1 MTFRTY
7 WTSCCRFCRWQNCD
21 SMPRA
26 SPLNAEFYTED
37 ILAILAQL
45 SLAEE
50 FIRTIL
56 PGDMDYRLFKSE
68 ADQMIKIWEGFG
80 KALKKNK
87 PIKYT
92 PSLSPEA
99 KKYLKRY
106 SKFVALNLVELR
118 NKAQTN
124 TIVPVKTEFEKI
136 ELERYKLRT
145 EGFILNFENTEDNST
160 KAFIK
165 LVKDTQQLIF
175 R

>member
-1 MTFRTY
+1 
-7 WTSCCRFCRWQNCD
+7 
-21 SMPRA
+21 MPRA

-37 ILAILAQL
+37 SMAILAQL

-56 PGDMDYRLFKSE
+56 PGDMNYRLFNSE

-87 PIKYT
+87 PLKYN

-124 TIVPVKTEFEKI
+124 TIVPVKTEFEKM

-145 EGFILNFENTEDNST
+145 EGFILNFEHTEDNST
-160 KAFIK
+160 KAFVK
-165 LVKDTQQLIF
+165 LVEDTKNMILGEKENS
-175 R
+175 

>member
-1 MTFRTY
+1 M
-7 WTSCCRFCRWQNCD
+7 
-21 SMPRA
+21 
-26 SPLNAEFYTED
+26 
-37 ILAILAQL
+37 AILTQL

-56 PGDMDYRLFKSE
+56 PGDMDYRLFNSE
-68 ADQMIKIWEGFG
+68 ANQMIKIWEGFR

-87 PIKYT
+87 PLKYN

-99 KKYLKRY
+99 KRYLKRY
-106 SKFVALNLVELR
+106 SKSVALNLVKLR

-145 EGFILNFENTEDNST
+145 EGFILHFENTEDEQT
-160 KAFIK
+160 KAFVK
-165 LVKDTQQLIF
+165 LVADTFALIS
-175 R
+175 

>member
-37 ILAILAQL
+37 NLAILAQL

-56 PGDMDYRLFKSE
+56 PGDMDYKLFNSE
-68 ADQMIKIWEGFG
+68 ANQIIKVWEGFR
-80 KALKKNK
+80 KAYKKNK

-99 KKYLKRY
+99 KRYLKRY

>member
-37 ILAILAQL
+37 NLAILAQL

-56 PGDMDYRLFKSE
+56 PGDMDYRLFNSE
-68 ADQMIKIWEGFG
+68 ANQIIKVWEGFR
-80 KALKKNK
+80 KAYKKNK

-145 EGFILNFENTEDNST
+145 EGFILNFEHTEDKSV
-160 KAFIK
+160 KAFVK

>member
-1 MTFRTY
+1 
-7 WTSCCRFCRWQNCD
+7 
-21 SMPRA
+21 MPRA

-37 ILAILAQL
+37 DLAILAQL

-56 PGDMDYRLFKSE
+56 PGDMDYRLFNSE
-68 ADQMIKIWEGFG
+68 ANQMIKIWEGFR
-80 KALKKNK
+80 KAYKKNK
-87 PIKYT
+87 PIKYN

-106 SKFVALNLVELR
+106 SKSVAFSLMDLR
-118 NKAQTN
+118 KKAQIN
-124 TIVPVKTEFEKI
+124 TILPVKTEYEKI

-145 EGFILNFENTEDNST
+145 EGFILNFEHTEDKSV
-160 KAFIK
+160 KAFVK

>member
-1 MTFRTY
+1 M
-7 WTSCCRFCRWQNCD
+7 
-21 SMPRA
+21 
-26 SPLNAEFYTED
+26 
-37 ILAILAQL
+37 AILTQL

-56 PGDMDYRLFKSE
+56 PGDMDYRLFNSE
-68 ADQMIKIWEGFG
+68 ANQMIKIWEGFR

-87 PIKYT
+87 PLKYN

-99 KKYLKRY
+99 KRYLKRY
-106 SKFVALNLVELR
+106 SKSVAFSLMDLR
-118 NKAQTN
+118 KKAQVN
-124 TIVPVKTEFEKI
+124 TIIPVKTEFEKT

-145 EGFILNFENTEDNST
+145 EGFILDFEHAEDEQT

>member
-1 MTFRTY
+1 
-7 WTSCCRFCRWQNCD
+7 
-21 SMPRA
+21 MPRA

-37 ILAILAQL
+37 NLAILAQL

-56 PGDMDYRLFKSE
+56 PGDMDYRLFNSE
-68 ADQMIKIWEGFG
+68 ANQIIKIWEGFG

-87 PIKYT
+87 PLKYN

-145 EGFILNFENTEDNST
+145 EGFILNFEHTEDKSV
-160 KAFIK
+160 KAFVK
-165 LVKDTQQLIF
+165 LVKDTQHLIF

>member
-1 MTFRTY
+1 
-7 WTSCCRFCRWQNCD
+7 
-21 SMPRA
+21 MPRA

-56 PGDMDYRLFKSE
+56 PGDMDYRLFNSE
-68 ADQMIKIWEGFG
+68 ANQIIKVWEGFR
-80 KALKKNK
+80 KAYKKNK

-99 KKYLKRY
+99 KRYLKRY
-106 SKFVALNLVELR
+106 SKSVAFSLMDLR
-118 NKAQTN
+118 KKTQIN
-124 TIVPVKTEFEKI
+124 TILPVKTEYEKI

-145 EGFILNFENTEDNST
+145 EGFILNFEHTEDKSV
-160 KAFIK
+160 KAFVK

>member
-1 MTFRTY
+1 M
-7 WTSCCRFCRWQNCD
+7 
-21 SMPRA
+21 A
-26 SPLNAEFYTED
+26 KLE
-37 ILAILAQL
+37 QL
-45 SLAEE
+45 KLAEE

-56 PGDMDYRLFKSE
+56 PGDMDYRLFNSE
-68 ADQMIKIWEGFG
+68 ANQIIKVWEGFR
-80 KALKKNK
+80 KAYKKNK

-99 KKYLKRY
+99 KRYLKRY
-106 SKFVALNLVELR
+106 SKSVAFNLVELR

-160 KAFIK
+160 KAFVK

>member
-1 MTFRTY
+1 
-7 WTSCCRFCRWQNCD
+7 
-21 SMPRA
+21 MPRA

-37 ILAILAQL
+37 DLAILAQL

-56 PGDMDYRLFKSE
+56 PGDMDYRLFNSE
-68 ADQMIKIWEGFG
+68 ANQIIKVWEGFR
-80 KALKKNK
+80 KAYKKNK

-99 KKYLKRY
+99 KRYLKRY
-106 SKFVALNLVELR
+106 SKSVAFSLMELR
-118 NKAQTN
+118 KKAQIN
-124 TIVPVKTEFEKI
+124 TILPVKTEAEKI

-145 EGFILNFENTEDNST
+145 EGFILNFEHTEDKSV
-160 KAFIK
+160 KAFVK

>member
-1 MTFRTY
+1 
-7 WTSCCRFCRWQNCD
+7 
-21 SMPRA
+21 MPRA

-37 ILAILAQL
+37 NLAILAQL

-56 PGDMDYRLFKSE
+56 PGDMDYRLFNSE
-68 ADQMIKIWEGFG
+68 ANQIIKIWEGFG

-87 PIKYT
+87 PLKYN

-136 ELERYKLRT
+136 ELERYKLQT
-145 EGFILNFENTEDNST
+145 EGFILNFEHTEDKSV
-160 KAFIK
+160 KAFVK

>member
-1 MTFRTY
+1 
-7 WTSCCRFCRWQNCD
+7 
-21 SMPRA
+21 MPRA

-37 ILAILAQL
+37 NMAILAQL

-56 PGDMDYRLFKSE
+56 PGDMNYKLFNSD
-68 ADQMIKIWEGFG
+68 ADQMIKIWEGFR

-87 PIKYT
+87 PLKYN

-99 KKYLKRY
+99 KRYLKRY
-106 SKFVALNLVELR
+106 SKSVAFNLMDLR
-118 NKAQTN
+118 KKAQTN
-124 TIVPVKTEFEKI
+124 TIVPVKTEFEKM

-145 EGFILNFENTEDNST
+145 EGFILNFEHTEDDQT

-165 LVKDTQQLIF
+165 LVKDTQQLILGEKENV
-175 R
+175 

>member
-1 MTFRTY
+1 
-7 WTSCCRFCRWQNCD
+7 
-21 SMPRA
+21 MPRA

-37 ILAILAQL
+37 NLAILAQL

-56 PGDMDYRLFKSE
+56 PGDMDYRLFNSE
-68 ADQMIKIWEGFG
+68 ANQMIKIWEGFG

-87 PIKYT
+87 PLKYN

-145 EGFILNFENTEDNST
+145 EGFILNFEHTEDKSV
-160 KAFIK
+160 KAFVK

>member
-1 MTFRTY
+1 
-7 WTSCCRFCRWQNCD
+7 
-21 SMPRA
+21 MPRA

-37 ILAILAQL
+37 DLAILAQL

-56 PGDMDYRLFKSE
+56 PGDMDYRLFNSE
-68 ADQMIKIWEGFG
+68 ANQMIKIWEGFR
-80 KALKKNK
+80 KAYKKNK
-87 PIKYT
+87 PIKYN

-106 SKFVALNLVELR
+106 SKSVAFSLMDLR

-145 EGFILNFENTEDNST
+145 EGFILNFEHTEDKSV
-160 KAFIK
+160 KAFVK

>member
-1 MTFRTY
+1 M
-7 WTSCCRFCRWQNCD
+7 
-21 SMPRA
+21 
-26 SPLNAEFYTED
+26 
-37 ILAILAQL
+37 AILTQL

-56 PGDMDYRLFKSE
+56 PGDMDYRLFNSE
-68 ADQMIKIWEGFG
+68 ANQMIKIWEGFR
-80 KALKKNK
+80 KAYKKNK

-99 KKYLKRY
+99 KRYLKRY
-106 SKFVALNLVELR
+106 SKSVAFSLMDLR
-118 NKAQTN
+118 KKAQIN
-124 TIVPVKTEFEKI
+124 TILPVKTEAEKI

-145 EGFILNFENTEDNST
+145 EGFILNFEHTEDKSV
-160 KAFIK
+160 KAFVK

>member
-1 MTFRTY
+1 
-7 WTSCCRFCRWQNCD
+7 
-21 SMPRA
+21 MPRA

-37 ILAILAQL
+37 SMAKLEQL
-45 SLAEE
+45 KLAEE

-56 PGDMDYRLFKSE
+56 PGDMNYRLFNSE
-68 ADQMIKIWEGFG
+68 ANQIIKIWEGFG

-87 PIKYT
+87 PLKYN

-99 KKYLKRY
+99 KRYLKRY
-106 SKFVALNLVELR
+106 SKSVAFNLMDLR
-118 NKAQTN
+118 KKAQTN
-124 TIVPVKTEFEKI
+124 TIVPVKTEFEKM

-145 EGFILNFENTEDNST
+145 EGFILNFEHTEDDQT

-165 LVKDTQQLIF
+165 LVEDTKQLIF

>member
-1 MTFRTY
+1 M
-7 WTSCCRFCRWQNCD
+7 
-21 SMPRA
+21 A
-26 SPLNAEFYTED
+26 KLE
-37 ILAILAQL
+37 QL
-45 SLAEE
+45 KLAEE

-68 ADQMIKIWEGFG
+68 ADQMIKIWEGFR
-80 KALKKNK
+80 KSYKKNK

-99 KKYLKRY
+99 KRYLKRY
-106 SKFVALNLVELR
+106 SKSVAFNLMDLR
-118 NKAQTN
+118 KKAQIN
-124 TIVPVKTEFEKI
+124 TILPVKTEAEKI

-160 KAFIK
+160 KAFVK

>member
-1 MTFRTY
+1 M
-7 WTSCCRFCRWQNCD
+7 
-21 SMPRA
+21 
-26 SPLNAEFYTED
+26 
-37 ILAILAQL
+37 AILAQL

-56 PGDMDYRLFKSE
+56 PGDMDYKLFKSE
-68 ADQMIKIWEGFG
+68 AEQMIKIWEGFG

-87 PIKYT
+87 PLKYN

-145 EGFILNFENTEDNST
+145 EGFILNFEHTEDKSV
-160 KAFIK
+160 KAFVK